1 MNKDRN
7 TRRALTVAAVVALAF
22 LLSLNVA
29 QAAEI
34 DEKENPGQ
42 ITQTFKVSN
51 MTCATCPLTV
61 RAAMRRLDG
70 VISVAVDLE
79 TEIATVV
86 FDPVIVR
93 AEDIAGASTNVGFPA
108 TVLE

>member
-7 TRRALTVAAVVALAF
+7 RHRASAVAAAVILAL
-22 LLSLNVA
+22 LLLLNVTH
-29 QAAEI
+29 AAEI
-34 DEKENPGQ
+34 DEKENPDQ
-42 ITQTFKVSN
+42 ITQKFKVSN

-93 AEDIAGASTNVGFPA
+93 AEDIASASTNVGFPA

>member
-1 MNKDRN
+1 MNKNRN
-7 TRRALTVAAVVALAF
+7 RRRALTVAATVTFVF

-29 QAAEI
+29 QAVEV
-34 DEKENPGQ
+34 DEKENPDQ
-42 ITQTFKVSN
+42 ITQTFKVRN

-61 RAAMRRLDG
+61 RAAMKRLDG

-93 AEDIAGASTNVGFPA
+93 AEEIAGASTNVGFPA